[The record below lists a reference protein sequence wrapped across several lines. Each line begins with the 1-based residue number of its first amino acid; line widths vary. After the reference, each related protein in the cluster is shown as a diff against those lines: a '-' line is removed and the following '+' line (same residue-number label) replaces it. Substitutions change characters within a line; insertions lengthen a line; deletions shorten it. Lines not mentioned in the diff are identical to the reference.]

1 MKNVDVPMWDK
12 GDSTDSYSKGGGS
25 MFSDFE
31 SLSDKIPMIE
41 EVYEKVLGRKPS
53 SREISL
59 YKYSVLKREEI
70 INKLLNSEEHKEIV
84 EKGRTYPEL
93 EERERLAM
101 SNILKLKHG
110 IDDMKKEHDELKNI
124 LNEKNKIIESLREE
138 KTAPY
143 INGELPTDRY
153 NTYYN
158 TAEGVSAENSV
169 LKKESF
175 LDKLYKFLKSL
186 SN

>member
-31 SLSDKIPMIE
+31 SLSDKIPMVE

-53 SREISL
+53 SRELSL

-70 INKLLNSEEHKEIV
+70 TKKLLNSDEHKEIV

-110 IDDMKKEHDELKNI
+110 IDDMKEEHDELKNI
-124 LNEKNKIIESLREE
+124 LNEKQAVTIAERVKETPRSEDRMAIIDIARENPGKPSEEIFKIAHEHSMM
-138 KTAPY
+138 KK
-143 INGELPTDRY
+143 ND
-153 NTYYN
+153 NTCN
-158 TAEGVSAENSV
+158 PEGT
-169 LKKESF
+169 
-175 LDKLYKFLKSL
+175 
-186 SN
+186 

>member
-25 MFSDFE
+25 MLSGFE

-53 SREISL
+53 SRELSF
-59 YKYSVLKREEI
+59 YKYSVLKRDEI
-70 INKLLNSEEHKEIV
+70 TKKLLNSEEHKEIV
-84 EKGRTYPEL
+84 EKGRSYPEF
-93 EERERLAM
+93 EKRERLAK

-110 IDDMKKEHDELKNI
+110 IEDMGEELDELRNM
-124 LNEKNKIIESLREE
+124 LGEKNKIIEDLREE
-138 KTAPY
+138 KIAPY
-143 INGELPTDRY
+143 ISGEIPQDRY

-158 TAEGVSAENSV
+158 STEGISKGYSPF
-169 LKKESF
+169 KKESF
-175 LDKLYKFLKSL
+175 IDKLYKFLKSL
-186 SN
+186 

>member
-53 SREISL
+53 SRELSL
-59 YKYSVLKREEI
+59 YKYSVLKRDEI
-70 INKLLNSEEHKEIV
+70 TRKLLNSEEHKEIV
-84 EKGRTYPEL
+84 EKGRAYSEL
-93 EERERLAM
+93 EERERLAK

-110 IDDMKKEHDELKNI
+110 IEDMVVEHDELKNI
-124 LNEKNKIIESLREE
+124 LDEKNKIIEKLREE

-143 INGELPTDRY
+143 INGEIPQDKY

-158 TAEGVSAENSV
+158 STEDISKEYTT
-169 LKKESF
+169 LKKENF
-175 LDKLYKFLKSL
+175 IDKLYNFLKSI
-186 SN
+186 

>member
-53 SREISL
+53 SRELSL
-59 YKYSVLKREEI
+59 YKYSVLKRDEI
-70 INKLLNSEEHKEIV
+70 TRKLLNSEEHKEIV
-84 EKGRTYPEL
+84 EKGRAYSEL
-93 EERERLAM
+93 EERERLAK

-110 IDDMKKEHDELKNI
+110 IEDMVVEHDELKNI
-124 LNEKNKIIESLREE
+124 LEEKNKIIEKLREE

-143 INGELPTDRY
+143 ISGEIPQDRY

-158 TAEGVSAENSV
+158 STEGINKGYAPF
-169 LKKESF
+169 KKENF
-175 LDKLYKFLKSL
+175 IDKLYIFLKSL
-186 SN
+186 

>member
-12 GDSTDSYSKGGGS
+12 GDSTDSYSKGGSS

-31 SLSDKIPMIE
+31 SLSDKVPMIE

-53 SREISL
+53 SRELSM
-59 YKYSVLKREEI
+59 YKYSVLKRDEI
-70 INKLLNSEEHKEIV
+70 SKKLLNSEEHKEII
-84 EKGRTYPEL
+84 EKGRSYSVL
-93 EERERLAM
+93 EENERLAK

-110 IDDMKKEHDELKNI
+110 IEDMRKEHDELRNI
-124 LNEKNKIIESLREE
+124 LNEKNKTIEQLREE
-138 KTAPY
+138 KSAPY
-143 INGELPTDRY
+143 ISGGIPQNRY

-158 TAEGVSAENSV
+158 STEDINKSNTSF
-169 LKKESF
+169 KKESF

-186 SN
+186 

>member
-1 MKNVDVPMWDK
+1 MKNVDVPIWDK

-31 SLSDKIPMIE
+31 SLSEKIPMIE
-41 EVYEKVLGRKPS
+41 EVYERVLGRKPS
-53 SREISL
+53 SRELSL

-70 INKLLNSEEHKEIV
+70 TRKLLNSDEHKEIIG
-84 EKGRTYPEL
+84 KGRSYPEL

-110 IDDMKKEHDELKNI
+110 IEDMKEEHDQLKGI
-124 LNEKNKIIESLREE
+124 LVEKNKIIEGLREE
-138 KTAPY
+138 KSAPY
-143 INGELPTDRY
+143 INGELPTGRY

-158 TAEGVSAENSV
+158 TTENSISF
-169 LKKESF
+169 KKETF

>member
-31 SLSDKIPMIE
+31 SLSDKVPMIE
-41 EVYEKVLGRKPS
+41 EVYQKVLGRKPS
-53 SREISL
+53 SRELSL
-59 YKYSVLKREEI
+59 YKYSVLKRDEI
-70 INKLLNSEEHKEIV
+70 TKKLLNSDEHKEIV
-84 EKGRTYPEL
+84 QKGRGYSEL
-93 EERERLAM
+93 EEREKLAM

-110 IDDMKKEHDELKNI
+110 IEDMKEEQDQLKNI
-124 LNEKNKIIESLREE
+124 LNEKNKIIEGLREE

-143 INGELPTDRY
+143 INEELPTDRY
-153 NTYYN
+153 NIYYN
-158 TAEGVSAENSV
+158 TTDNKISFKN
-169 LKKESF
+169 ESF
-175 LDKLYKFLKSL
+175 LDKLYNFLKSL